1 MHLHTYYSK
10 ILRPGGILEQVL
22 PDAAAVGIGIDFQAI
37 VRRSLPI
44 TRRYI
49 FCTIKCFVR
58 IHRDVFQ
65 SQHLGHQ
72 DLVRWAIGADH
83 LVVRSLRQGDCC
95 QLGVGIIV
103 FTILIYI
110 KSRDKLKSTE
120 FNFDNLWNRKKL
132 LDIIVISENSTM
144 LFLSS
149 DIYMCVH
156 MCLLFPEMKG
166 RVECFYSNQ
175 G

>member
-1 MHLHTYYSK
+1 M
-10 ILRPGGILEQVL
+10 EQVL

-37 VRRSLPI
+37 VRRSLSV
-44 TRRYI
+44 TWRYI

-95 QLGVGIIV
+95 QLGVRIIV
-103 FTILIYI
+103 FY
-110 KSRDKLKSTE
+110 
-120 FNFDNLWNRKKL
+120 NLNVKYKIETSWNRASPISEINFGTKKL
-132 LDIIVISENSTM
+132 LDIIVISEI
-144 LFLSS
+144 LSV
-149 DIYMCVH
+149 I
-156 MCLLFPEMKG
+156 FI
-166 RVECFYSNQ
+166 
-175 G
+175 